1 MTCVLCRRVL
11 QPTKNPFMD
20 TLRAVIQDVK
30 WFLFL
35 LVLTVWGFTCAFYIL
50 FRQDQQ
56 YEVCLWPGTP
66 ACCCCCMQDF
76 VRLVLHLESPAL
88 LGTHVA
94 LQVGYCPCL
103 RVCVGVCLCALV
115 RVCVCVCVCVCMCVG
130 ACMFLQIAN
139 WHA

>member
-1 MTCVLCRRVL
+1 MSAVMHCTLACLYRVL

-56 YEVCLWPGTP
+56 YEVCHEP
-66 ACCCCCMQDF
+66 AVQILQRVQHDRCCPSPY
-76 VRLVLHLESPAL
+76 RISWLH
-88 LGTHVA
+88 VF
-94 LQVGYCPCL
+94 
-103 RVCVGVCLCALV
+103 
-115 RVCVCVCVCVCMCVG
+115 
-130 ACMFLQIAN
+130 ACSNSVSDM
-139 WHA
+139 

>member
-1 MTCVLCRRVL
+1 ML

-56 YEVCLWPGTP
+56 YEVWLRP
-66 ACCCCCMQDF
+66 AA
-76 VRLVLHLESPAL
+76 PA
-88 LGTHVA
+88 GK
-94 LQVGYCPCL
+94 
-103 RVCVGVCLCALV
+103 
-115 RVCVCVCVCVCMCVG
+115 MCVW
-130 ACMFLQIAN
+130 CFI
-139 WHA
+139 WKV